1 MRGNKVG
8 ADNAMLTP
16 RSMTWEAQA
25 SCWGVLEATAVGGE
39 GGGLAR
45 L

>member
-16 RSMTWEAQA
+16 RFMTWEAQA
-25 SCWGVLEATAVGGE
+25 SCWGGAGGD
-39 GGGLAR
+39 GSWG
-45 L
+45 